1 MIYNYPII
9 AQKLPM
15 LKQVVTTINTEFI
28 LTSALSQLPFVQFRP
43 YANLV
48 PRALMSKSK
57 SPWRRVWAIHLRSRP
72 PLTQG
77 SRVLFR
83 MWVIWKIGAIILF
96 KRNMAEK
103 DVCRAHMFRSLGCN
117 FSFCRDFLHHWWLLK
132 VKKE

>member
-48 PRALMSKSK
+48 PRALMSKSE
-57 SPWRRVWAIHLRSRP
+57 SPW
-72 PLTQG
+72 
-77 SRVLFR
+77 SRV
-83 MWVIWKIGAIILF
+83 
-96 KRNMAEK
+96 
-103 DVCRAHMFRSLGCN
+103 
-117 FSFCRDFLHHWWLLK
+117 
-132 VKKE
+132 